1 MKTLNMFAAAAA
13 IAIAAPA
20 FAQDSEAKIDYDCAL
35 YNECSADEGVEDAGQ
50 TRGGFTMRKAVE
62 TQPRIVE
69 SARGGFT
76 MRRTPV
82 VMPQAGTRAR
92 LVPKPAQIARPKA
105 VAVPGS
111 RQQAAMVRN
120 AQMIGFVSGS
130 AQLQPGAMT
139 VVSRLAASMNRADKA
154 GERFRI
160 EGHTDAVGSRATNLE
175 LSTRR
180 AQAVADQL
188 IALGIDADRLEVV
201 GYGFDQP
208 LADIAP
214 TASANRRVVAK
225 VIN

>member
-1 MKTLNMFAAAAA
+1 MKTFNLLAAVAA
-13 IAIAAPA
+13 IALTAPA
-20 FAQDSEAKIDYDCAL
+20 IAQEGETKVDYDCAL
-35 YNECSADEGVEDAGQ
+35 YNECSPEDGVEDAGE
-50 TRGGFTMRKAVE
+50 TRGGFTMRKAAE

-92 LVPKPAQIARPKA
+92 LVPKPAQIAKPKA
-105 VAVPGS
+105 APVAGS
-111 RQQAAMVRN
+111 RQQAAMIRN

-130 AQLQPGAMT
+130 SQLQPGAMS
-139 VVSRLAASMNRADKA
+139 VVTRLAASMNREDKV

-160 EGHTDAVGSRATNLE
+160 EGHTDAVGTRAANLE

-188 IALGIDADRLEVV
+188 IALGVAADRLEVV

-208 LADIAP
+208 LPDMAS
-214 TASANRRVVAK
+214 TAAANRRVVAK

>member
-1 MKTLNMFAAAAA
+1 MKRFSLALVAAAMAG
-13 IAIAAPA
+13 AAPA
-20 FAQDSEAKIDYDCAL
+20 VAQEAEGKVDYDCAL
-35 YNECSADEGVEDAGQ
+35 YNECSADEGVEDAGE
-50 TRGGFTMRKAVE
+50 TRGGFTMRKVVD
-62 TQPRIVE
+62 TQPRIVD

-76 MRRTPV
+76 MRRAPV
-82 VMPQAGTRAR
+82 VIPQVGTRAR

-105 VAVPGS
+105 AIVPGS

-130 AQLQPGAMT
+130 AQLQPGAMS
-139 VVSRLAASMNRADKA
+139 VVSRLAVSMNRADKV

-160 EGHTDAVGSRATNLE
+160 EGHTDAVGSRTSNLE

-188 IALGIDADRLEVV
+188 IALGVDADRLEVV

-208 LADIAP
+208 LPELSP
-214 TASANRRVVAK
+214 TAAANRRVVAK

>member
-1 MKTLNMFAAAAA
+1 MKKLNLLAAAAA
-13 IAIAAPA
+13 VALAAPVI
-20 FAQDSEAKIDYDCAL
+20 AQEVDTKVDYDCAL

-62 TQPRIVE
+62 TQPRAID

-92 LVPKPAQIARPKA
+92 LVPKPAQIAKA
-105 VAVPGS
+105 KASPVAGS
-111 RQQAAMVRN
+111 KQQAAMVRN

-130 AQLQPGAMT
+130 AQLQSGAMT
-139 VVSRLAASMNRADKA
+139 VVARLAASMNRPDKVA
-154 GERFRI
+154 ERFRI
-160 EGHTDAVGSRATNLE
+160 EGHTDAVGLRATNLE

-180 AQAVADQL
+180 AQAVANEL
-188 IALGIDADRLEVV
+188 ISLGVDANRLEIV

-208 LADIAP
+208 LPELSP
-214 TASANRRVVAK
+214 TAAANRRVVAK